1 VLLLIFFV
9 IGLPAFILVFLCRN
23 RWHLE
28 NDESVATALG
38 PLFEVRV
45 FVVSWFRCSSCC
57 CSHCFVVVCSQPY
70 RDDRFYIEPV
80 VLLRRTIIVVL
91 NVSLV
96 LSPRWKYTSFAL
108 ASMIFLLVHAVM
120 SPFRTKVSFAAKHV
134 RTMSL
139 LHLLGLTT
147 LLTGESPPFRFAF
160 VWMPFSSGVHVF
172 GG

>member
-57 CSHCFVVVCSQPY
+57 CSQCFVVVCSQPY
-70 RDDRFYIEPV
+70 RDDRFYMEPV

-108 ASMIFLLVHAVM
+108 ASMVFLLVHSVM
-120 SPFRTKVSFAAKHV
+120 SPFRTKVCVLNELHSKLIARRCVLVSGTIVWNQCRSFICWV
-134 RTMSL
+134 SRL
-139 LHLLGLTT
+139 C
-147 LLTGESPPFRFAF
+147 
-160 VWMPFSSGVHVF
+160 
-172 GG
+172 